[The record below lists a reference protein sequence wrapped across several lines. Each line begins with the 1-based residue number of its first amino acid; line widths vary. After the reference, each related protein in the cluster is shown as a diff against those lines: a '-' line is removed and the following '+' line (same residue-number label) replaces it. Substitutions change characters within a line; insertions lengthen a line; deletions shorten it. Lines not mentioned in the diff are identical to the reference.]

1 MPTGNKTTMLFNK
14 HVINTKLSDKCMYL
28 QEGGNKSMLFF
39 IINSIELYNSS
50 LCVCVQSVSHIRLF
64 RTLYDPVRVLC
75 PWDFP
80 SKNNG
85 IGCHFL
91 LQRVFLAQGWNSHLL
106 HCRQISLL
114 LSQWGIQLHS
124 IPYVYVYNF
133 DKHAKNKEGREES
146 MDSATRLPGFI
157 PEYGLY

>member
-1 MPTGNKTTMLFNK
+1 
-14 HVINTKLSDKCMYL
+14 MYL
-28 QEGGNKSMLFF
+28 QDGGNKSMLFF
-39 IINSIELYNSS
+39 IINSTELYNSS
-50 LCVCVQSVSHIRLF
+50 LCVCVQSLSHIRLF
-64 RTLYDPVRVLC
+64 MTLYDPARVLI

-80 SKNNG
+80 GKNNG

-91 LQRVFLAQGWNSHLL
+91 LQRIFLSPALQAD
-106 HCRQISLL
+106 SLL

-124 IPYVYVYNF
+124 ITYAYVYNF
-133 DKHAKNKEGREES
+133 DKQAKNKKGREES